1 MTYIINTKKEIVLS
15 FFDRIDEVES
25 NDRRHKKINKY
36 IRQKVFIE
44 ALLEGAKTITDLE
57 EAVAEKLAIDS
68 LIPEATRNR
77 DLRDLR
83 KQGFQIDLVYKK
95 SHEPEY
101 VLKRT
106 KIDLECY
113 SENIV
118 VILQLLKLGIDL
130 GLLIDENIE
139 KKIIEFSRLLKKN
152 ISRLRIEGLRK
163 TLSLNRVDLKLIN
176 KAIEKK
182 CAINFKIQQPSHS
195 KVKSITGFPQE
206 IFIQDKYLYLSV
218 KRFID
223 KSHEYEWR
231 EYRLDRLVPIE
242 KSQHIEIN
250 YKNLDPCPH
259 EKYQPIYVKI
269 MVFSPLT
276 NFFEAE
282 MYGLKKLDSHKEYD
296 IYEGNIHKP
305 PFRIMKDFLSFL
317 PHIKIIGNKD
327 LAEEFDSILKRS
339 IKPC

>member
-1 MTYIINTKKEIVLS
+1 MELK
-15 FFDRIDEVES
+15 DR
-25 NDRRHKKINKY
+25 NHKKINKD
-36 IRQKVFIE
+36 IRQKAFIE

-57 EAVAEKLAIDS
+57 EAVAEKLALGS

-106 KIDLECY
+106 KIDLECC

-118 VILQLLKLGIDL
+118 VILQLLKLGMDL
-130 GLLIDENIE
+130 GLLVDDNIE
-139 KKIIEFSRLLKKN
+139 KKIMKFSKLLKKN

-163 TLSLNRVDLKLIN
+163 TLSLNRADLKLIN
-176 KAIEKK
+176 KAIEEK
-182 CAINFKIQQPSHS
+182 CAINFKIQQPLDS
-195 KVKSITGFPQE
+195 KIKAITGFPQE

-218 KRFID
+218 KRLVN
-223 KSHEYEWR
+223 KNHEYEWR

-242 KSQHIEIN
+242 KSQHVEID
-250 YKNLDPCPH
+250 YKKIDPSPN
-259 EKYQPIYVKI
+259 EKHKPVYLKL
-269 MVFSPLT
+269 MVFPPLT

-282 MYGLKKLDSHKEYD
+282 MYGLRKMDFCKDYD
-296 IYEGNIHKP
+296 IYEGNIYKP

-317 PHIKIIGNKD
+317 PHVKIIGNKE
-327 LAEEFDSILKRS
+327 LAEEFNSILKRS
-339 IKPC
+339 IKLY